1 MVVTV
6 ARKNI
11 LDGIILKAG
20 SQSQQ
25 LIEDDYI
32 TSHGYI
38 EPFINFKLLRE
49 FYYYNVYHQRSIKL
63 KASLLS
69 QVLESNLDK
78 YLPPKEYVKQFL
90 LSFATDLE
98 LYGNSFL
105 EKAGTPNNFYLYNI
119 LGVQGRI
126 NRDKEIYQLNSS
138 NQCSKLEGHHLKYYS
153 PMSKYYGEPDYLTQ
167 LISIKTTQQADLYNN
182 SFFDNGAK
190 PGMIV
195 SFENSTPSDE
205 QKAAA
210 KQFFGNN
217 FKGVDNAHKSMLFW
231 TGKTKEGE
239 SPAKINFERLDQIED
254 MSWESL
260 KKVNRDEI
268 IAAHGVP
275 PRLVGVMA
283 AGQLGGGTELI
294 DQLHSFIQTTLNP
307 KIDLLED
314 FFARIGINHKVKPLD
329 VTNFKDDT
337 NLVTAL
343 VDRNIMSVQDA
354 KEILGLKSN

>member
-1 MVVTV
+1 MD
-6 ARKNI
+6 N
-11 LDGIILKAG
+11 GIILKAG

-38 EPFINFKLLRE
+38 EPFVNFKLLRA

-69 QVLESNLDK
+69 QVLETNLDK
-78 YLPPKEYVKQFL
+78 YLPPKEYTKEFL
-90 LSFATDLE
+90 LAFATDLE

-119 LGVQGRI
+119 LGFQGRI
-126 NRDKEIYQLNSS
+126 NRNKEVYQLNNS
-138 NQCSKLEGHHLKYYS
+138 NQCSKLEGYHLKYYS

-167 LISIKTTQQADLYNN
+167 LISIKTTKQADQYNS

-195 SFENSTPSDE
+195 SFENAAPSEE

-210 KQFFGNN
+210 KSFFGNN
-217 FKGVDNAHKSMLFW
+217 FKGVNNAHKSMLFW
-231 TGKTKEGE
+231 TGKNKEGE
-239 SPAKINFERLDQIED
+239 SPAKINFERLDQVED
-254 MSWESL
+254 MSWEGL
-260 KKVNRDEI
+260 KKINRDEI

-275 PRLVGVMA
+275 PRLVGVVS

-294 DQLHSFIQTTLNP
+294 DQLHSFVQTTLNP

-314 FFARIGINHKVKPLD
+314 FFARIGIKHKVKALD
-329 VTNFKDDT
+329 ISNFKDDST
-337 NLVTAL
+337 LVTSL
-343 VDRNIMSVQDA
+343 VDRGIITIQDA
-354 KEILGLKSN
+354 KEILGIKSK

>member
-1 MVVTV
+1 M
-6 ARKNI
+6 
-11 LDGIILKAG
+11 DGIILKAG

-25 LIEDDYI
+25 LIGKDTINSD
-32 TSHGYI
+32 GYV
-38 EPFINFKLLRE
+38 EPFFAFEALLDL
-49 FYYYNVYHQRSIKL
+49 YYYNVYHQRSIKL

-69 QVLESNLDK
+69 QVLETNLDK

-105 EKAGTPNNFYLYNI
+105 EKAGTPSNFYLYNI
-119 LGVQGRI
+119 LGFQGRI
-126 NRDKEIYQLNSS
+126 NKDREIFQLGEN
-138 NQCSKLEGHHLKYYS
+138 NKVVKLEGFHLKYYS
-153 PMSKYYGEPDYLTQ
+153 PKSKYYGEPDYLSQ
-167 LISIKTTQQADLYNN
+167 LASIKISKQADLYNS

-195 SFENSTPSDE
+195 SFENSTPSEE

-217 FKGVDNAHKSMLFW
+217 FRGSNNAHKSMLFW

-275 PRLVGVMA
+275 PRLVGVVNSS
-283 AGQLGGGTELI
+283 GIGSNKELI
-294 DQLHSFIQTTLNP
+294 DQMHSFIQTTLNP

-329 VTNFKDDT
+329 ITNFKDDSE
-337 NLVTAL
+337 LVTSL
-343 VDRNIMSVQDA
+343 VDRNIISVQDA